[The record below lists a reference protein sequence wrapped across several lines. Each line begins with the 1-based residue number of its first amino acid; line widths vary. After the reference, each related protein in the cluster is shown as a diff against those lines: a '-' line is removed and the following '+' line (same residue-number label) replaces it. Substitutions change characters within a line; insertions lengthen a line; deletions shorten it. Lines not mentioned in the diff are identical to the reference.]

1 MMMGKKGDLARRLD
15 FISTIARG
23 AAEGRRRPPLGD
35 ASLALQRRGTNMQ
48 AGGGADDRRV
58 IEVGGL
64 EVIVWAGTPGNP
76 IIFVR

>member
-1 MMMGKKGDLARRLD
+1 MDHESHDESWGKIHTCLTAVSR
-15 FISTIARG
+15 A
-23 AAEGRRRPPLGD
+23 
-35 ASLALQRRGTNMQ
+35 NMQ

-64 EVIVWAGTPGNP
+64 QVIVWAGTPGNP

>member
-1 MMMGKKGDLARRLD
+1 MDHESHDESWGKIHTCQESRA
-15 FISTIARG
+15 
-23 AAEGRRRPPLGD
+23 
-35 ASLALQRRGTNMQ
+35 NMQ

-64 EVIVWAGTPGNP
+64 QVIVWAGTPGNP

>member
-1 MMMGKKGDLARRLD
+1 MTNHDERFG
-15 FISTIARG
+15 T
-23 AAEGRRRPPLGD
+23 
-35 ASLALQRRGTNMQ
+35 ASLTESESRANMQ

-64 EVIVWAGTPGNP
+64 QVIVWAGTPGNP

>member
-1 MMMGKKGDLARRLD
+1 MGKD
-15 FISTIARG
+15 SYVSH
-23 AAEGRRRPPLGD
+23 AESR
-35 ASLALQRRGTNMQ
+35 ANMQ

-64 EVIVWAGTPGNP
+64 QVIVWAGTPGNP

>member
-1 MMMGKKGDLARRLD
+1 MDHESHDESWGKIHTCLTESRA
-15 FISTIARG
+15 
-23 AAEGRRRPPLGD
+23 
-35 ASLALQRRGTNMQ
+35 NMQ

-64 EVIVWAGTPGNP
+64 QVIVWAGTPGNP